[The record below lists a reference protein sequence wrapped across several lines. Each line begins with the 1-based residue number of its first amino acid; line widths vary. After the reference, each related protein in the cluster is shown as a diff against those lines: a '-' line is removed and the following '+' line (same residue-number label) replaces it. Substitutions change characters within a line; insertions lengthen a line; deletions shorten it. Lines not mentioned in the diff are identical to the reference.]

1 MGKRPEEIVHRRG
14 YTDGKA
20 QEKVLKIISYWGN
33 AN

>member
-1 MGKRPEEIVHRRG
+1 MGKRHEEIVHQRG

-20 QEKVLKIISYWGN
+20 QEKVLTIISCWGN